1 MLLEPRVFGPFGREK
16 RPDVSAASTTATQS
30 DETSVGN
37 LVSMLVALAMAA
49 AIPFSLGWVGWDA
62 LVWLTE
68 HLSGENL
75 GCLRPDRVSSE
86 VAGGIVIIVTAIG
99 LAISYAVR
107 HRTDSVRVSRFI

>member
-1 MLLEPRVFGPFGREK
+1 MVLEPRVFGPSGREK

-49 AIPFSLGWVGWDA
+49 AIPFSLGWVGWDV

-68 HLSGENL
+68 HLSGGNL
-75 GCLRPDRVSSE
+75 GGFRPDRVSSE
-86 VAGGIVIIVTAIG
+86 VVGGIVLIVTAIG

-107 HRTDSVRVSRFI
+107 HRNPAAPPSSQT